1 MIYVKNRM
9 ISAKEAN
16 HKFAVE
22 TKLMTDKETINYIV
36 KRNKTF
42 GEKIVNGINRMIRRK
57 IGSKEQKFL
66 AGIRTKWEAALE
78 ESRKEGDK
86 KGPSGDGKV
95 QYSLKG
101 YTKDG
106 RPVYI
111 SSFSKGMTE
120 EEKIDEFK
128 QRISTIINL
137 GAVELKQM

>member
-22 TKLMTDKETINYIV
+22 TKLLTDKETINYIV

-86 KGPSGDGKV
+86 KEPSEDGKV
-95 QYSLKG
+95 AYAIYETVNG
-101 YTKDG
+101 
-106 RPVYI
+106 
-111 SSFSKGMTE
+111 
-120 EEKIDEFK
+120 EKFVFWEK
-128 QRISTIINL
+128 
-137 GAVELKQM
+137 